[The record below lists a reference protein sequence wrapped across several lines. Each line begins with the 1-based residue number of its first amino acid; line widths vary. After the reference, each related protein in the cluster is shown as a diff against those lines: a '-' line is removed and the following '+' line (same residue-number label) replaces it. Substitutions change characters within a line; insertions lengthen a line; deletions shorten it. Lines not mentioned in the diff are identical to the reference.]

1 MTVIT
6 PPIDASESANPY
18 RIASVASAFEVLFAF
33 LRLGNDADRAGV
45 SELARQCGQTKN
57 QTYRLL
63 QTMAEHGIVVQ
74 NSDDRTYSLGYRLI
88 ELGAAARIRSNL
100 IHAARPTLARVA
112 KESGGVVNLGML
124 TADFATV
131 LLDSWRDGSSVEDN
145 PPPGK
150 RFALHAGAGSK
161 LLLAFSSDDYFN
173 DYIRVASPLKR
184 FTPYTCVQPSIL
196 RQECAQIRA
205 NGYALSFQD
214 LDLQRCSIAI
224 PVYDASREVIAG
236 IGTVTQPEAFGE
248 EDRRR
253 YLALLKTASE
263 EISTRL
269 GYRP

>member
-1 MTVIT
+1 MSAIT
-6 PPIDASESANPY
+6 SPTDASVAANPY
-18 RIASVASAFEVLFAF
+18 RIASVASAFDVLFAF

-63 QTMAEHGIVVQ
+63 QTMAECGIVVQ
-74 NSDDRTYSLGYRLI
+74 NTDDRTYSLGYRLI
-88 ELGAAARIRSNL
+88 ELGAAARARSNL

-112 KESGGVVNLGML
+112 KESGAVVNLGML

-131 LLDSWRDGSSVEDN
+131 LLDSWRGGNNVEETA
-145 PPPGK
+145 PPGK

-161 LLLAFSSDDYFN
+161 LLLAFSSADYFN

-205 NGYALSFQD
+205 NGYAVSFQD
-214 LDLQRCSIAI
+214 LGLQHCSIAVPI
-224 PVYDASREVIAG
+224 YDDSREVIAG

-253 YLALLKTASE
+253 YLGLLKAASD
-263 EISTRL
+263 EISNRC

>member
-1 MTVIT
+1 MTVI
-6 PPIDASESANPY
+6 PSSNEVAPFESPY
-18 RIASVASAFEVLFAF
+18 RVASVASAFDVLFTF
-33 LRLGNDADRAGV
+33 LREGNDLDRMGV
-45 SELARQCGQTKN
+45 SELARKCGQTKN

-63 QTMAEHGIVVQ
+63 QTMAECGIVVQ
-74 NSDDRTYSLGYRLI
+74 NPEDRTYSLGYRLI

-100 IHAARPTLARVA
+100 IHVARPILAKLA
-112 KESGGVVNLGML
+112 QETGCLVNLGML

-131 LLDSWRDGSSVEDN
+131 LLDSWRGEQSPTET

-161 LLLAFSSDDYFN
+161 LLLAHSSDDYFN

-196 RQECAQIRA
+196 RQECAQIRI
-205 NGYALSFQD
+205 NEYALSFQD
-214 LDLQRCSIAI
+214 LDLQRCSLAVPIS
-224 PVYDASREVIAG
+224 DESREVIAG
-236 IGTVTQPEAFGE
+236 ISAITRPEAFGE

-253 YLALLKTASE
+253 YLALLKAAAE